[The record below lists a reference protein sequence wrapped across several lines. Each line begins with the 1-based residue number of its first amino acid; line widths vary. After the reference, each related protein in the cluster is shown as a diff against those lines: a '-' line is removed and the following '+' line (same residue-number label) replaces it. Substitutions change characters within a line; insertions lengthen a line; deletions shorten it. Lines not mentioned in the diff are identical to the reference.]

1 MSSGSNRSYKNFR
14 KNNVKLMEE
23 GLRGLVLRIKYLD
36 ITEPSTVRTPLDV
49 MRNCVFT
56 WFSCEIAYL
65 VG

>member
-1 MSSGSNRSYKNFR
+1 
-14 KNNVKLMEE
+14 MEE
-23 GLRGLVLRIKYLD
+23 GLIGMVHRIKYLD
-36 ITEPSTVRTPLDV
+36 ITEPSTVRTSLDV

>member
-1 MSSGSNRSYKNFR
+1 MKRSHILVKLTGP
-14 KNNVKLMEE
+14 KNNVKLMED
-23 GLRGLVLRIKYLD
+23 GLSGLVHRIKYLD
-36 ITEPSTVRTPLDV
+36 ITEPSTVRTSLEV

>member
-1 MSSGSNRSYKNFR
+1 MSCGSNRSYKNFR
-14 KNNVKLMEE
+14 KNNIKLMEE
-23 GLRGLVLRIKYLD
+23 GLRGLVHRIKYLD
-36 ITEPSTVRTPLDV
+36 ITEPSTVRTSLDV

>member
-23 GLRGLVLRIKYLD
+23 GLRGLVHCIKYLD
-36 ITEPSTVRTPLDV
+36 ITEPSTVRTSLDV
-49 MRNCVFT
+49 MRNCVFP